1 MCSSP
6 PSPAR
11 RFAKSCRTLRE
22 WWRSSAAAPR
32 ISLRSHA
39 SAACPWCSACSTRRA
54 AFPTGPWSRSTAWP
68 ASFAGCNNPKGE
80 AVAARAKVVITDY
93 VWESLDVERK
103 TLGELAE
110 IVALKTNK
118 AEEFLTEARDC
129 DALLNT
135 YAGPITA
142 ETMAGMPKCKIIARY
157 GIGVD
162 TIDLD
167 AATRAGIIVTNNP
180 TYCIEE
186 VAEQTMALIFSSARK
201 IAFYDRM
208 VRAGRWEVPPGKPI
222 YRLAGRTLG
231 LVGFGNIARAVAVR
245 AAAFG
250 MRVLYADP
258 FVKEG
263 QFDAPAKKTE
273 LDSLLSESDFVSLHP
288 PLTPDTRQMMNDRAF
303 SRMKPSAF
311 LINCARGPVVDT
323 DALVRALDAK
333 KIAGCALDTTDPEP
347 LPDPHPLRGRENVIV
362 TPHAA
367 WYSEQ
372 AMAGLQAGAPGEVRR
387 VLTGEWP
394 LNVVNRAVKGK
405 NRAGL

>member
-1 MCSSP
+1 M
-6 PSPAR
+6 
-11 RFAKSCRTLRE
+11 K
-22 WWRSSAAAPR
+22 
-32 ISLRSHA
+32 
-39 SAACPWCSACSTRRA
+39 
-54 AFPTGPWSRSTAWP
+54 
-68 ASFAGCNNPKGE
+68 
-80 AVAARAKVVITDY
+80 AKVVITDY
-93 VWESLDVERK
+93 VWESLDVEKK
-103 TLGELAE
+103 TLGDLAE
-110 IVALKTNK
+110 LVALKTK
-118 AEEFLTEARDC
+118 KPEEFLEAAADC

-142 ETMAGMPKCKIIARY
+142 EVMSKMPKCRIIARY

-162 TIDLD
+162 TIDLE

-186 VAEQTMALIFSSARK
+186 VAEHTMALLLACARK
-201 IAFYDRM
+201 IAFYDRL
-208 VRAGRWEVPPGKPI
+208 VRSGRWEVPPGKPI
-222 YRLAGRTLG
+222 FRLVGRTLG
-231 LVGFGNIARAVAVR
+231 LVGFGNIAREVAVR

-263 QFDAPAKKTE
+263 QFSSPGKKTE
-273 LDSLLSESDFVSLHP
+273 LDALLREADFVSLHP
-288 PLTPDTRQMMNDRAF
+288 PLTPDTRKMMNDRAF
-303 SRMKPSAF
+303 SLMKPSAF
-311 LINCARGPVVDT
+311 LVNCSRGPVVDT
-323 DALVRALDAK
+323 EALVRALDAK

-362 TPHAA
+362 APHVA

-387 VLTGEWP
+387 VLSGEWP

-405 NRAGL
+405 NRARL

>member
-1 MCSSP
+1 M
-6 PSPAR
+6 
-11 RFAKSCRTLRE
+11 K
-22 WWRSSAAAPR
+22 
-32 ISLRSHA
+32 
-39 SAACPWCSACSTRRA
+39 
-54 AFPTGPWSRSTAWP
+54 
-68 ASFAGCNNPKGE
+68 
-80 AVAARAKVVITDY
+80 AKVVITDY
-93 VWESLDVERK
+93 VWESIDVERK
-103 TLGELAE
+103 TLGALADL
-110 IVALKTNK
+110 VALKTK
-118 AEEFLTEARDC
+118 KPEEFLGQAADC

-135 YAGPITA
+135 YAGPIT
-142 ETMAGMPKCKIIARY
+142 EEVMARMPKCRIIARY

-162 TIDLD
+162 TIDLE

-186 VAEQTMALIFSSARK
+186 VAEHTLALLLACARK

-231 LVGFGNIARAVAVR
+231 LVGFGNIARQVAVR

-258 FVKEG
+258 FIKEG
-263 QFDAPAKKTE
+263 QFDAQGKKVE
-273 LDSLLSESDFVSLHP
+273 LGALLAESDFVSLHP
-288 PLTPDTRQMMNDRAF
+288 PLTPDTRKMMGDAAF
-303 SRMKPSAF
+303 SKMKPSAF
-311 LINCARGPVVDT
+311 LVNCSRGPVVDT
-323 DALVRALDAK
+323 EALVRALDAK

-362 TPHAA
+362 APHAA

-387 VLTGEWP
+387 VLSGEWP

-405 NRAGL
+405 SRAGL

>member
-1 MCSSP
+1 VD
-6 PSPAR
+6 
-11 RFAKSCRTLRE
+11 
-22 WWRSSAAAPR
+22 
-32 ISLRSHA
+32 
-39 SAACPWCSACSTRRA
+39 
-54 AFPTGPWSRSTAWP
+54 
-68 ASFAGCNNPKGE
+68 
-80 AVAARAKVVITDY
+80 AVKAKVVITDY

-103 TLGELAE
+103 TLGDLAE
-110 IVALKTNK
+110 LVALKTK
-118 AEEFLTEARDC
+118 KPEEFLDAAKDC

-142 ETMAGMPKCKIIARY
+142 DVMAKMPKCRIIARY

-162 TIDLD
+162 TIDLE

-186 VAEQTMALIFSSARK
+186 VAEHTMALLLACARK
-201 IAFYDRM
+201 IAFYDRL

-231 LVGFGNIARAVAVR
+231 LVGFGNIARHVALR

-250 MRVLYADP
+250 MHVVYVDP
-258 FVKEG
+258 FVQEG
-263 QFDAPAKKTE
+263 PGKKVE
-273 LDSLLSESDFVSLHP
+273 LDALLSESDFVSLHP
-288 PLTPDTRQMMNDRAF
+288 PLTAETRKLMNDAAF

-323 DALVRALDAK
+323 DALVRALDSR

-347 LPDPHPLRGRENVIV
+347 LPDPHPLRGRENVIIV
-362 TPHAA
+362 PHAA

-372 AMAGLQAGAPGEVRR
+372 AMEGLQAGAPGEVRR
-387 VLTGEWP
+387 VLSGQWP
-394 LNVVNRAVKGK
+394 VNVVNKAVKGK

>member
-1 MCSSP
+1 M
-6 PSPAR
+6 
-11 RFAKSCRTLRE
+11 K
-22 WWRSSAAAPR
+22 
-32 ISLRSHA
+32 
-39 SAACPWCSACSTRRA
+39 
-54 AFPTGPWSRSTAWP
+54 
-68 ASFAGCNNPKGE
+68 
-80 AVAARAKVVITDY
+80 AKVVITDY
-93 VWESLDVERK
+93 VWESLDVEKR
-103 TLGELAE
+103 TLGDLAE
-110 IVALKTNK
+110 LVALKTK
-118 AEEFLTEARDC
+118 KPEEFIDAAKDC

-142 ETMAGMPKCKIIARY
+142 EVMAKMPKCRIIARY

-186 VAEQTMALIFSSARK
+186 VAEHTMALLLACARK
-201 IAFYDRM
+201 IALYDRL

-222 YRLAGRTLG
+222 YRLVGRTLG

-263 QFDAPAKKTE
+263 QFDAPGKKAE
-273 LDSLLSESDFVSLHP
+273 MDVLLREADFVSLHP
-288 PLTPDTRQMMNDRAF
+288 PLTPETRKLMNDAAF
-303 SRMKPSAF
+303 SKMKPSAF
-311 LINCARGPVVDT
+311 LINCSRGPVVDT
-323 DALVRALDAK
+323 EALVRALDAK
-333 KIAGCALDTTDPEP
+333 RIAGCALDTTDPEP
-347 LPDPHPLRGRENVIV
+347 LPDPHPLRGRDNVIV
-362 TPHAA
+362 APHAA

-387 VLTGEWP
+387 VLSGEWP
-394 LNVVNRAVKGK
+394 VNVVNRAVKGK
-405 NRAGL
+405 SRAGL